1 MPSQH
6 TGERGGWGGE
16 GGGLRPRGLG
26 REAKKRG
33 GAGARTF
40 VRPAMRARS
49 PGGAP
54 PPPRP
59 PGDPPP
65 QGLLPVPRSPA
76 PDLKKGVPG
85 GDLS

>member
-54 PPPRP
+54 PP
-59 PGDPPP
+59 

>member
-1 MPSQH
+1 M
-6 TGERGGWGGE
+6 
-16 GGGLRPRGLG
+16 RPRGLG

-54 PPPRP
+54 PPPKVCSRSLARP
-59 PGDPPP
+59 P
-65 QGLLPVPRSPA
+65 RI
-76 PDLKKGVPG
+76 
-85 GDLS
+85 

>member
-54 PPPRP
+54 PPP
-59 PGDPPP
+59 PPP
-65 QGLLPVPRSPA
+65 PPPRSPA

-85 GDLS
+85 GELS